1 MLQQAGVLLLPEQSA
16 GSRPNPNNGVVRR
29 ADQPLESRYNC
40 RIMNSRRDALKALIV
55 AAAAS
60 HAAFAQHEHSAAD
73 LVQIKKTA
81 AKPVAFSAEE
91 LALTAVLVD
100 LIIPR
105 SDTPGASD
113 AGVPMILDAV
123 AAKNAAFKKQWLA
136 GLQWLNE
143 GRNFRSLTQE
153 QQIAFLTPV
162 SAETT
167 SVGGRF
173 FKLAKDSTIDA
184 YYSTREGLMTELGW
198 HGNTFLT
205 EFKGC
210 THSEHQA

>member
-1 MLQQAGVLLLPEQSA
+1 
-16 GSRPNPNNGVVRR
+16 
-29 ADQPLESRYNC
+29 
-40 RIMNSRRDALKALIV
+40 MNSRRDALKALIV

-73 LVQIKKTA
+73 LVQIKKTG

-113 AGVPMILDAV
+113 AGVPIILDAV
-123 AAKNAAFKKQWLA
+123 AAKNVAFKKQWLA

-162 SAETT
+162 STETT

-198 HGNTFLT
+198 HGNTFLS

>member
-1 MLQQAGVLLLPEQSA
+1 M
-16 GSRPNPNNGVVRR
+16 
-29 ADQPLESRYNC
+29 
-40 RIMNSRRDALKALIV
+40 KALIV

-60 HAAFAQHEHSAAD
+60 QAMYAQHEHGSAD
-73 LVQIKKTA
+73 LVQVNKP
-81 AKPVAFSAEE
+81 AKPLAFSTEE

-105 SDTPGASD
+105 SETPGASD

-136 GLQWLNE
+136 GLQWLNQ
-143 GRNFRSLTQE
+143 GHSFRSLTQG
-153 QQIAFLTPV
+153 QQVAILTLASMETA
-162 SAETT
+162 SA
-167 SVGGRF
+167 GGRF
-173 FKLAKDSTIDA
+173 FKLAKNSTIDA

-198 HGNTFLT
+198 HGNTFLK

-210 THSEHQA
+210 THPEHQV

>member
-1 MLQQAGVLLLPEQSA
+1 
-16 GSRPNPNNGVVRR
+16 
-29 ADQPLESRYNC
+29 
-40 RIMNSRRDALKALIV
+40 MNSRRDALKALIV

-60 HAAFAQHEHSAAD
+60 QAMYAQHEHGAAD
-73 LVQIKKTA
+73 LVQVNKA
-81 AKPVAFSAEE
+81 AKPVAFTAEE

-113 AGVPMILDAV
+113 AGVPFILDAV

-136 GLQWLNE
+136 GLQWLND
-143 GRNFRSLTQE
+143 GRNFQSLPHE
-153 QQIAFLTPV
+153 QQVAILTPASMERT
-162 SAETT
+162 SA
-167 SVGGRF
+167 GGKF

-184 YYSTREGLMTELGW
+184 YYSTRDGLMVELGW
-198 HGNTFLT
+198 HGNTFLK

-210 THSEHQA
+210 THPEHQV

>member
-1 MLQQAGVLLLPEQSA
+1 
-16 GSRPNPNNGVVRR
+16 
-29 ADQPLESRYNC
+29 
-40 RIMNSRRDALKALIV
+40 MNSRRDALKALIV

-60 HAAFAQHEHSAAD
+60 QAVYAQHEHGAAD
-73 LVQIKKTA
+73 LVQVKKTA
-81 AKPVAFSAEE
+81 RPAAFGAEE

-136 GLQWLNE
+136 GLQWLNQ
-143 GRNFRSLTQE
+143 GRNFRSLTQ
-153 QQIAFLTPV
+153 QQQVAILTPV
-162 SAETT
+162 SMETA
-167 SVGGRF
+167 SAGGRF
-173 FKLAKDSTIDA
+173 FKLAKNSTIDA

-198 HGNTFLT
+198 HGNTFLK

-210 THSEHQA
+210 THPEHQV